1 MSGWGTI
8 SGTCYF
14 NVFKLLDYYILFV
27 EAAASITLGMLPY
40 NSLTTVNAYLPRP
53 AAHRVT
59 EQRPTGKVNLDVRA
73 RHQSL
78 RRVVRV

>member
-40 NSLTTVNAYLPRP
+40 NSLTTVNAYYYLPRP

-59 EQRPTGKVNLDVRA
+59 EQRPTGEV
-73 RHQSL
+73 SL
-78 RRVVRV
+78 RLELEARR